1 MEYLYAFTDLLNEM
15 SPYLLLGF
23 FVAGLLHVYVPQN
36 VYANYF
42 SGNDLRSV
50 CYAALFGIPLPL
62 CSCGVIPTAMSLRR
76 EGASRGAATSFLIAT
91 PQTGVD
97 SIIATYSLMGLP
109 FAVLRPIAALL
120 TSVVGG
126 CMVNYVC
133 KEKDEPIGKVQN
145 DVREKE
151 RKGGLKEVF
160 RYGYVEMLQDIG
172 KRLVLGLIL
181 AGLITIFVPESFFVQ
196 YADSSLKCMALVLLF
211 SVPMY
216 LCATGSIPIAVALML
231 KGLSP
236 GAALVLLMAGP
247 ATNFAAILVVRKVL
261 GVKALV
267 VYLGTIIIGAIGFGL
282 AIDYLLPQEWFL
294 SDLKETSGHCGQTS
308 WFKILSSVLFILL
321 LLNAFFGKIGKA
333 HHSCSCGCRRECVEN
348 DAKIYGVKG
357 MNCNH
362 CKANVERAL
371 LVLEGVR
378 SAAAKIEACE
388 VAIVGDV
395 DEAVVKKTVEELGF
409 KFEGRKL

>member
-1 MEYLYAFTDLLNEM
+1 
-15 SPYLLLGF
+15 
-23 FVAGLLHVYVPQN
+23 
-36 VYANYF
+36 
-42 SGNDLRSV
+42 
-50 CYAALFGIPLPL
+50 
-62 CSCGVIPTAMSLRR
+62 
-76 EGASRGAATSFLIAT
+76 
-91 PQTGVD
+91 
-97 SIIATYSLMGLP
+97 MGLP

-126 CMVNYVC
+126 CMVNCVC
-133 KEKDEPIGKVQN
+133 KEKDEPTGKVQN
-145 DVREKE
+145 EVREKE

-294 SDLKETSGHCGQTS
+294 SDLKETAGHCGQTS

-333 HHSCSCGCRRECVEN
+333 HHSCSCGGRCECVEN
-348 DAKIYGVKG
+348 DAKTYGVKG
-357 MNCNH
+357 MSCNH

-371 LVLEGVR
+371 LALEGVR